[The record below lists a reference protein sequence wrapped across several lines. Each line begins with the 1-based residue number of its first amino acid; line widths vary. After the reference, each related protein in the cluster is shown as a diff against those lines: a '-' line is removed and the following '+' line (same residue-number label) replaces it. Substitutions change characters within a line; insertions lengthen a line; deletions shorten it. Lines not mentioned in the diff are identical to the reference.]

1 MSWLE
6 LSVRVS
12 RQTAV
17 LVESLLE
24 NEAVLALTLTD
35 DADDP
40 VLEPGVGETPLWPSV
55 CVTALFAGD
64 TDTAPLAQMLSLVP
78 GLERPQQVNFRKFE
92 DQQWERVWLD
102 RFQVMQ
108 FGRDLWI
115 VPGELEAPPAAE
127 YVIRLDPG
135 LAFGTGTHPTTRLC
149 LQWIDSHSFDD
160 LKVVDYGCGSGVLG
174 IAAAIKGA
182 AEVICVDNDPQAL
195 TATADNAKRNDVS
208 DKLFGL
214 APERFGQA
222 IADSGRADVVLANIL
237 AGPLVELA
245 PVLLAALEPGGA
257 MALSGILEEQADEV
271 ADAYAMQL
279 ASIHKTVIDG
289 WVLLTGR
296 KPAVTGNGITD
307 GTIDGLGKHG

>member
-1 MSWLE
+1 MTWLE

-12 RQTAV
+12 RQNAD
-17 LVESLLE
+17 LVENLLQ
-24 NEAVLALTLTD
+24 NEPVLALTLTD

-55 CVTALFAGD
+55 CVTALFNGD
-64 TDTAPLAQMLSLVP
+64 TDTVPLAQMLSLVP
-78 GLERPQQVNFRKFE
+78 GIDRPQQVNFRKFA

-102 RFQVMQ
+102 RFQAMQ

-115 VPGELEAPPAAE
+115 VPGDRDAPAMAE

-135 LAFGTGTHPTTRLC
+135 LAFGTGTHPTTQLC
-149 LQWIDSHSFDD
+149 LQWIDGHDFNG

-195 TATADNAKRNDVS
+195 TATRDNAGRNNVL
-208 DKLFGL
+208 DKLLVL
-214 APERFGQA
+214 APEQFKLAAVDKGGA
-222 IADSGRADVVLANIL
+222 GVLLANIL
-237 AGPLVELA
+237 AGPLIDLA
-245 PVLLAALEPGGA
+245 PVLLESLGPGGTLV
-257 MALSGILEEQADEV
+257 LSGILEEQADEV
-271 ADAYAMQL
+271 AEAYAAHLTSVQ
-279 ASIHKTVIDG
+279 KTVIDG

-296 KPAVTGNGITD
+296 MPAVITGEAM
-307 GTIDGLGKHG
+307 DGLAEHG